1 MHMHSGERPSLAR
14 TFEMIE
20 TTALRRRMER
30 AVEAL
35 LAALDEL
42 GGDPDLEPTGDEL
55 DTSAPEGWR
64 RFDMLAAN
72 DDAEDDDP
80 AELDDFAE
88 EDDPP
93 EDGHDAEDNRDDLE
107 PDADGEPSV
116 GWITNEQGSFY
127 RGERI

>member
-1 MHMHSGERPSLAR
+1 MGTHVREHPNSVRR
-14 TFEMIE
+14 FELIE

-35 LAALDEL
+35 LAALDDMD
-42 GGDPDLEPTGDEL
+42 GDPDI
-55 DTSAPEGWR
+55 
-64 RFDMLAAN
+64 
-72 DDAEDDDP
+72 
-80 AELDDFAE
+80 E

-107 PDADGEPSV
+107 PDADGEPAV
-116 GWITNEQGSFY
+116 GWVTNEQGSFY